1 MRVFDNQFLASL
13 KYSSV
18 NSLIK
23 RGHLNLHSSFD
34 EKVQRLFIH
43 LQQGSYVKPHF
54 HELRHQWEM
63 FVVIEG
69 LIEVVFF
76 SSKGVEVKKL
86 LVGETQNCR
95 AIEIHPN
102 EIHSVECLSS
112 SALILEIK
120 EGPFSPETV
129 KFWLVLASFQNYFH
143 IHFFV
148 SRITTD
154 SVVSKK

>member
-54 HELRHQWEM
+54 HELPHQWEM

-95 AIEIHPN
+95 AIEIQPY

-120 EGPFSPETV
+120 EGPFSPETS
-129 KFWLVLASFQNYFH
+129 KVLASFG
-143 IHFFV
+143 
-148 SRITTD
+148 
-154 SVVSKK
+154 